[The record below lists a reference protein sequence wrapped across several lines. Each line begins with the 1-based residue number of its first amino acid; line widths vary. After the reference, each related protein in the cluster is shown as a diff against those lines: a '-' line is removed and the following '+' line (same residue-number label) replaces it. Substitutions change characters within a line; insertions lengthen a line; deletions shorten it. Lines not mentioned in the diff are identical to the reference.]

1 MHQARGFTGSLLS
14 WHLIGGAA
22 SGRPHVFRPGLCQ
35 LRATYVHEA
44 HFSAAVGVLPAECR
58 GDWKWGLALTTLV
71 YPLIAYAFVAASD
84 RLHEWAAVPG
94 GSGDYAVVVR
104 RLGDGFLT

>member
-1 MHQARGFTGSLLS
+1 MLL
-14 WHLIGGAA
+14 LVALTCFAPGYA
-22 SGRPHVFRPGLCQ
+22 SCVPR
-35 LRATYVHEA
+35 TYTKRT
-44 HFSAAVGVLPAECR
+44 FPLPSVSYLPSVA

-71 YPLIAYAFVAASD
+71 YPLIVYAFVAASD
-84 RLHEWAAVPG
+84 RLHEWAAVSG